1 MLSFY
6 FFSHLLGFAI
16 FVTSQKKCGCTVT
29 VAMSFYRLNYLSAA
43 AAALFLKQT
52 NGTRAPHS
60 RRNLMQGKL
69 MPRQASCWGGG
80 DSVRGERVH
89 TEALHECQSLG
100 ATDQYKSFPAVL
112 SHANGM
118 YSASRGFC
126 KIRVSIRWLY
136 QSDEGPQLEQPAGFV
151 EVLYSTSC
159 FL

>member
-16 FVTSQKKCGCTVT
+16 FVTSQKKYGCTVT

-60 RRNLMQGKL
+60 RRNLTPGKL
-69 MPRQASCWGGG
+69 MLRQAPCWGGG
-80 DSVRGERVH
+80 DAVRGERVH

-100 ATDQYKSFPAVL
+100 ATDQYK
-112 SHANGM
+112 
-118 YSASRGFC
+118 
-126 KIRVSIRWLY
+126 
-136 QSDEGPQLEQPAGFV
+136 
-151 EVLYSTSC
+151 
-159 FL
+159 